1 MPQGKVRTESKGP
14 VKQNVHSIRRADAA
28 AVIRDAD
35 SLIAVFLL
43 GTIGGADTERPARRP
58 WWRAPASTASF
69 LFAKGLRRRKGSSAQ
84 KTHSAPSACF
94 SRGGSG
100 RVARE
105 ACAHAAAPLQR
116 DCAPSRDTST
126 LLRGGMFVRWRLLVL
141 IVVPERVRRGHSPVR
156 RRSHRDAVK
165 HYDDLFV
172 LDLSQEERVDLV
184 EYLNT
189 L

>member
-126 LLRGGMFVRWRLLVL
+126 LLRGGMSSISRK
-141 IVVPERVRRGHSPVR
+141 
-156 RRSHRDAVK
+156 RSA
-165 HYDDLFV
+165 
-172 LDLSQEERVDLV
+172 STSS
-184 EYLNT
+184 NIWT
-189 L
+189 PC

>member
-84 KTHSAPSACF
+84 RPIPHRWRASLAAAV
-94 SRGGSG
+94 R

-184 EYLNT
+184 EYLNS